1 MKISQ
6 KLGALLTSAAMVV
19 GLGAAVGTTATTASA
34 AGIGWTPEGVA
45 WMAPASGGENVYRLY
60 NPYSGGHHYTMNLA
74 EIDAMVVA
82 GWQKEPVAFAAD
94 SSGAD
99 VYRLYNPY
107 SGEHHYT
114 MDAAERDNLERV
126 GWRPEGVA
134 WHVSTAAS
142 VPVYR
147 VYNQYTGEHLW
158 TQDKTEYE
166 FLTGVAPTPTAK
178 DALAQLTVSDYLA
191 PGYEREEFGKT
202 WVDVDGNNCGT
213 RDDILARDLT
223 NITKK
228 DDCRVATGTLNDP
241 YTGTVIDFVR
251 GTDGGNDGG
260 VQIDHVVALSNAW
273 KSGANGWT
281 RDQRIAYAND
291 PYVLLAVDDQAN
303 QDKSD
308 SAADKWL
315 PSNAAYRCDYVA
327 RQIGIKSKYKLTVT
341 NTERDAMNLVLA
353 TCPAQTVPAG
363 VGAPSVPAPP
373 APAPKPDP
381 EPEPAPKPDPD
392 PAPNPEPKP
401 EVQYNIWPGASCSPE
416 GAIGYSAKGKQY
428 VCKPSRTGKTLHW
441 SIP

>member
-1 MKISQ
+1 
-6 KLGALLTSAAMVV
+6 
-19 GLGAAVGTTATTASA
+19 
-34 AGIGWTPEGVA
+34 
-45 WMAPASGGENVYRLY
+45 
-60 NPYSGGHHYTMNLA
+60 
-74 EIDAMVVA
+74 
-82 GWQKEPVAFAAD
+82 
-94 SSGAD
+94 
-99 VYRLYNPY
+99 
-107 SGEHHYT
+107 

-315 PSNAAYRCDYVA
+315 PSNTAYRCDYVA

-373 APAPKPDP
+373 APAPKP
-381 EPEPAPKPDPD
+381 APKPDPD

-401 EVQYNIWPGASCSPE
+401 EVQYGIRPGAWCSPE
-416 GAIGYSAKGKQY
+416 GAIGYSAKGVQY
-428 VCKPSRTGKTLHW
+428 VCRPSDSGKSLHW
-441 SIP
+441 RRP

>member
-1 MKISQ
+1 MKIRKVLS
-6 KLGALLTSAAMVV
+6 ALASISMLA
-19 GLGAAVGTTATTASA
+19 GLGVVATTTVATANA
-34 AGIGWTPEGVA
+34 AGQGWDPEGVA
-45 WMAPASGGENVYRLY
+45 WMAPANGGVDVYRVYNPYTGSHHYTQDRVEYENLIHTGWNDEKVAFKADAQGSEVYRLY
-60 NPYSGGHHYTMNLA
+60 NRYNGQHHYTLNVQEKDSL
-74 EIDAMVVA
+74 VLN
-82 GWQKEPVAFAAD
+82 GWE
-94 SSGAD
+94 
-99 VYRLYNPY
+99 
-107 SGEHHYT
+107 
-114 MDAAERDNLERV
+114 
-126 GWRPEGVA
+126 PEGVA
-134 WHVSTAAS
+134 WHVSTASS

-147 VYNQYTGEHLW
+147 VYNSATGEHLW
-158 TQDKTEYE
+158 TTNAAEYN
-166 FLTGVAPTPTAK
+166 FLTSVDPLAK
-178 DALAQLTVSDYLA
+178 ATDALAQLTVSDYLA

-381 EPEPAPKPDPD
+381 EPSPEPDPD

-401 EVQYNIWPGASCSPE
+401 EVQYGIRPGAWCSPE
-416 GAIGYSAKGKQY
+416 GAIGYSAKGVQY
-428 VCKPSRTGKTLHW
+428 VCRPSDSGKSLHW
-441 SIP
+441 RRP